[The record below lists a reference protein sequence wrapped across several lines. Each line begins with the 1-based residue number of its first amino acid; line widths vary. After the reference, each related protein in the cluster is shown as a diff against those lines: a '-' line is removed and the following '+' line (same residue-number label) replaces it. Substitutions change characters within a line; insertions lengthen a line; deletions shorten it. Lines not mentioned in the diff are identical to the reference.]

1 MKAQFY
7 ILGLLMRYGPQH
19 GYRLKQTV
27 EEEIS
32 DFAQIKLPTIYYHLD
47 KLKENGYVSATS
59 DKDGNR
65 PEKTVFSITEDGEKY
80 FYILLKKMQVEE
92 LNLDLPLDGAIFF
105 RERIEKNE
113 FSTAIKNAK
122 LTIESKL
129 EKLIA
134 HRDSTLRI
142 IPDIGKSGAQA
153 IFNHHI
159 YHLQAEL
166 EWLKEQEK
174 ELRD

>member
-1 MKAQFY
+1 MKVQFY

-32 DFAQIKLPTIYYHLD
+32 DFAQIKLPTIYYHLER
-47 KLKENGYVSATS
+47 LKESGYVSATS

-80 FYILLKKMQVEE
+80 FYLLLKKIQREE
-92 LNLDLPLDGAIFF
+92 LSLELPLDGAMFF
-105 RERIEKNE
+105 RERIDKNE
-113 FSTAIKNAK
+113 FSVTIKKAK

-129 EKLIA
+129 ENLIA
-134 HRDSTLRI
+134 RRDSTLQV
-142 IPDIGKSGAQA
+142 IPDIGKSNAQA